1 MIATAKRAELPLTAT
16 FVKVTPLSNTV
27 GYAQPMAVAQ
37 PMGLAKA
44 MPVADP
50 AGQQESGSVHA

>member
-1 MIATAKRAELPLTAT
+1 MIATAKKAELPLTAT
-16 FVKVTPLSNTV
+16 FVKVTPLSN
-27 GYAQPMAVAQ
+27 AQPMAVAQ